1 MLWYITNICSLH
13 LTLSARSAW
22 KSIETM
28 LESLKWLQLS
38 SNPMQVKS
46 GCVERKKKKKSYF
59 SCTQSPAGSSLWT
72 AFPEEARKEDIHVAP
87 SAKCCP
93 QKSVP
98 NAGDS
103 TKAQVLVIKTFGTG
117 IIFPHDSCS

>member
-46 GCVERKKKKKSYF
+46 GCVERKKKKKVLFFMYSEPSWF
-59 SCTQSPAGSSLWT
+59 FPLDCLSRGS
-72 AFPEEARKEDIHVAP
+72 KEGRHTRGSI
-87 SAKCCP
+87 S
-93 QKSVP
+93 
-98 NAGDS
+98 
-103 TKAQVLVIKTFGTG
+103 QVLPPEVCSQCRGQHKGTG
-117 IIFPHDSCS
+117 FSD